1 MVQCDKTLLGK
12 AINMKR
18 RLFVKNS
25 LLTATVLSVP
35 KLLKAFADKENSF
48 FLKLV
53 CNNQFPQFDFFSVD
67 SLGKNML
74 QENIALTSDM
84 MIAQKKYNV
93 VASGSSTQYFLYDE
107 NAKTKPAWEIR
118 QQEKSFTIIS
128 NYHENETQP
137 FLFNISQYANHAT
150 LLGLIKGN
158 EQKVLLPAVLHCPD
172 MGTLRVTCN
181 TPRQTVDYDAKRF
194 IDHPYVKINFPAAT
208 ATYKKIEYHFEVV
221 TIHPEIKGIN
231 NDARYDCFRRNF
243 ISIFQLNPFL
253 KILANNS
260 ASDACAFTLYE
271 YAEVAKYAPP
281 LAENLTAMDLIKMTL
296 DRYLNGTLGYGM
308 LGYDYDKTW
317 DIPESDTKCNTLDSY
332 PSLLIS
338 ACNYAMHKN
347 DEIWFK
353 ENYTKLEV
361 WMDKMLKTDID
372 NDGLFEFCL
381 SGNTGSWKGDPS
393 MRPAN
398 WWDTIGFGH
407 KDAYSNALAYHALIL
422 LQQTHAKFEMN
433 DEAALYK
440 SKAEQ
445 LKKIYT
451 KTFYNN
457 ETGILAGWKSA
468 DGKLHDYWFVF
479 VNTVAICYDLIETSL
494 ANSVMD
500 KIFAK
505 MKAVGYTN
513 FELGLPGNLIPV
525 IRADYTD
532 LKPEV
537 GGGKREDNADG
548 FQIYENGGATAC
560 FTYFTIRA
568 LQKLDRKKDAD
579 MILLPLLKSMSEG
592 GFQGRCADN
601 GRTKDWKTWSGECWG
616 YEGFLVDNYMF
627 LLCAL
632 SG

>member
-1 MVQCDKTLLGK
+1 
-12 AINMKR
+12 MKR

-25 LLTATVLSVP
+25 ALATAAVSAP
-35 KLLKAFADKENSF
+35 ALLKAAALNKKTSP
-48 FLKLV
+48 FLKLA
-53 CNNQFPQFDFFSVD
+53 CNKQFPQFDFFSVD

-74 QENIALTSDM
+74 QQNIALQTEM
-84 MIAQKKYNV
+84 MLAQMKYNV
-93 VASGSSTQYFLYDE
+93 ISTNDTTNYFLYDE
-107 NAKTKPAWEIR
+107 KEKKTPAWQLLER
-118 QQEKSFTIIS
+118 ENSFTLVS
-128 NYHENETQP
+128 NFKENDAQP

-150 LLGLIKGN
+150 LLGLIKFN
-158 EQKVLLPAVLHCPD
+158 EQKVSLPAILHCPD
-172 MGTLRVTCN
+172 MGTLRITCN
-181 TPRQTVDYDAKRF
+181 IADQTVYYEAKRF
-194 IDHPYVKINFPAAT
+194 IAHPYVKINFPPST
-208 ATYKKIEYHFEVV
+208 KSNPKIEYYFEVV
-221 TIHPEIKGIN
+221 AIHPEINGIEQ
-231 NDARYDCFRRNF
+231 DSRYDCFRRNF

-260 ASDACAFTLYE
+260 ASDACAFTLYK
-271 YAEVAKYAPP
+271 YTEVALYTPP
-281 LAENLTAMDLIKMTL
+281 LAANLTAMDLIKMTL
-296 DRYLNGTLGYGM
+296 DRYLNGALGYGM

-338 ACNYAMHKN
+338 ACNYAISTN
-347 DEIWFK
+347 DKKWFK
-353 ENYTKLEV
+353 ENYSKLKA
-361 WMDKMLKTDID
+361 WMDKMLHTDL
-372 NDGLFEFCL
+372 NKDGLFEFCL
-381 SGNTGSWKGDPS
+381 SGNSGSWKGDPS

-398 WWDTIGFGH
+398 WWDTIGFGY

-422 LQQTHAKFEMN
+422 LQQVHTKFDMHGEAK
-433 DEAALYK
+433 LYQ

-445 LKKIYT
+445 LKNMYT
-451 KTFYNN
+451 KTFYNDA
-457 ETGILAGWKSA
+457 TGIIAGWKST
-468 DGKLHDYWFVF
+468 DGRLHDYWFVF
-479 VNTVAICYDLIETSL
+479 VNAVAICYDLIETNL
-494 ANSVMD
+494 ANSIMN
-500 KIFAK
+500 KMLAK

-537 GGGKREDNADG
+537 GGGKREDNLDG

-568 LQKLDRKKDAD
+568 LQKLGRKKDAD

-592 GFQGRCADN
+592 GFQGRCADS

-627 LLCAL
+627 LLCVL
-632 SG
+632 TQ

>member
-1 MVQCDKTLLGK
+1 
-12 AINMKR
+12 MKR
-18 RLFVKNS
+18 RSFVKTTALGATALS
-25 LLTATVLSVP
+25 LSKWIDAPTVKNNDS
-35 KLLKAFADKENSF
+35 A
-48 FLKLV
+48 FLKLI
-53 CNNQFPQFDFFSVD
+53 CNSQFPQFDFFSID

-74 QENIALTSDM
+74 QQNVALKPDAIITQM
-84 MIAQKKYNV
+84 KYYVNL
-93 VASGSSTQYFLYDE
+93 SNNSTQYFLYDRKE
-107 NAKTKPAWEIR
+107 NTTPAWEII
-118 QQEKSFTIIS
+118 QKQKTITIIS
-128 NYHENETQP
+128 NYHENDEQS

-150 LLGLIKGN
+150 LLGIIEGN
-158 EQKVLLPAVLHCPD
+158 EQKVNLPAILHFPD
-172 MGTLRVTCN
+172 MGTMRVTCRV
-181 TPRQTVDYDAKRF
+181 TDQKVDYDAKRF
-194 IDHPYVKINFPAAT
+194 IDHPYVRINLPAAT
-208 ATYKKIEYHFEVV
+208 KSNPTIEYNFEVV
-221 TIHPEIKGIN
+221 TIHPGVKGIE
-231 NDARYDCFRRNF
+231 NDSRYDCFRRNF

-271 YAEVAKYAPP
+271 YAEVALHTP
-281 LAENLTAMDLIKMTL
+281 NLVNDLYAMDLIKMTL
-296 DRYLNGTLGYGM
+296 DRYLNGTKGYGM

-317 DIPESDTKCNTLDSY
+317 DIPESDTTCNTLDTY

-338 ACNYAMHKN
+338 ACNYAISTN
-347 DEIWFK
+347 DKTWFA
-353 ENYTKLEV
+353 ENYLKLKV
-361 WMDKMLKTDID
+361 WIDKILKTDFD

-407 KDAYSNALAYHALIL
+407 KDAYSNALAYYALTL
-422 LQQTHAKFEMN
+422 LEQAHAKFDMH

-440 SKAEQ
+440 SKADQ
-445 LKKIYT
+445 LKNIYT
-451 KTFYNN
+451 KTFYNDA
-457 ETGILAGWKSA
+457 TGILAGWKST

-479 VNTVAICYDLIETSL
+479 VNAVAICYDLVETSL
-494 ANSVMD
+494 ANSIMD
-500 KIFAK
+500 KILAK
-505 MKAVGYTN
+505 MKEVGFTN

-537 GGGKREDNADG
+537 GGGKREDNLDG

-568 LQKLDRKKDAD
+568 LQKLGRKQDAD

-592 GFQGRCADN
+592 GFQGKCADN
-601 GRTKDWKTWSGECWG
+601 GRTKDWKTWTGECWG

-627 LLCAL
+627 LLCVL
-632 SG
+632 EQ